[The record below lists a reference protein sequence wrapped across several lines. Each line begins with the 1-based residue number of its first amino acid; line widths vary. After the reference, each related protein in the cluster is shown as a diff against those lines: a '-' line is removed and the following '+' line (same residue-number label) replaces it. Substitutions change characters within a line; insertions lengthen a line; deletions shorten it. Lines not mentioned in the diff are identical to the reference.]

1 MTVLMSLR
9 SRLMLARLAVTL
21 PLTEVGERLVGL
33 VAGGVH
39 LILGTS
45 DGDVEGT
52 EARWRGLAGRIPG
65 TVLLAHDQP
74 EAMGD
79 VTVVSGPWQGGVR
92 RAHRYALA
100 GRRIGDLRS
109 LGDAADHDFLVLRDA
124 GPGSRLLAEA
134 RSAHPPLV
142 MGSLPWFAEGDL
154 DADAVARLTEQG
166 VRRVMLTGDLT
177 AERLSAVGEVL
188 QDAWRRDP
196 LTPAF
201 RGQASLA

>member
-9 SRLMLARLAVTL
+9 SRLLLAQLAVTL
-21 PLTEVGERLVGL
+21 PLAEVGEQLPDL
-33 VAGGVH
+33 LAGGVD
-39 LILGTS
+39 LILGTG
-45 DGDVEGT
+45 DGVVAGT
-52 EARWRGLAGRIPG
+52 EARWRELAGRTPG
-65 TVLLAHDQP
+65 TVLLAHDDP

-79 VTVVSGPWQGGVR
+79 VTVSSGPFRGEVQ

-100 GRRIGDLRS
+100 GRRIGDVRS
-109 LGDAADHDFLVLRDA
+109 LGEAADHDFLVLRDA
-124 GPGSRLLAEA
+124 RPGSRLLAEA

-177 AERLSAVGEVL
+177 AERLGAVGEVL
-188 QDAWRRDP
+188 QEAWRRDP
-196 LTPAF
+196 LTPTY